1 MSRSLFGCACGIA
14 FGSFGVFCCLFCVE
28 NSSAESVSN
37 GVAVDGGLG
46 SHAFS
51 NSLECFHLITS
62 PATLAQIVSTLNHP
76 PTSSSSYFC

>member
-46 SHAFS
+46 SRRSAAFRPLCS
-51 NSLECFHLITS
+51 NAHLICCKKQ
-62 PATLAQIVSTLNHP
+62 LD
-76 PTSSSSYFC
+76 